1 MLVSKL
7 LKARCFFGAW
17 PAWPRHLRAC
27 VGCDRLDETALRPD
41 VSASVHGACVGWT
54 VRLAVV
60 PRKPLRA
67 RRPHV
72 ARMPHVAR
80 VPHAPRHHSCAVFAP
95 SCPRPLPHAA
105 FVSLVHRLC
114 AQPQPARRMRIHA
127 FSLSRLH
134 FRCFSLACTKRGF
147 AIPFF
152 NDLYHSLC

>member
-17 PAWPRHLRAC
+17 SAWPRRFRVC
-27 VGCDRLDETALRPD
+27 VGRDRLDETALRSG
-41 VSASVHGACVGWT
+41 VSASDHGTCVGWI

-60 PRKPLRA
+60 PRAPLRA

-72 ARMPHVAR
+72 AFM
-80 VPHAPRHHSCAVFAP
+80 
-95 SCPRPLPHAA
+95 
-105 FVSLVHRLC
+105 SLVHRLC

-147 AIPFF
+147 VIPFF